1 VHAPYVELITCRT
14 AHYTTLLIL
23 GAAYSQVLSCYTF
36 SVLRGWLE
44 AVYGHG
50 RRSENDEVGGRVQGG
65 GDGGAGAASGDGGA
79 VEPDEL
85 TDIVKEA
92 IVEYDPPPPHTH
104 MHGLPHATHPPLHNA
119 ELSPRLTPLQ
129 VLFVHSC

>member
-1 VHAPYVELITCRT
+1 M
-14 AHYTTLLIL
+14 LLIL

-65 GDGGAGAASGDGGA
+65 GDGGAGAASGDGDA

-92 IVEYDPPPPHTH
+92 IVEYDPPPPPKYTHTH
-104 MHGLPHATHPPLHNA
+104 INTHTHTCTGYRTPPTRHC
-119 ELSPRLTPLQ
+119 EMPTITTQLTSLQ
-129 VLFVHSC
+129 VLIEHSC